1 MRNTWAIAK
10 KELTVYLTTPLAWV
24 VFTAMAFIT
33 SLFFMALLLSF
44 KQVHDTVREVPGG
57 WAQLPPEYQAFR
69 NLTDGVVVNLWGVVL
84 VVTLFVAPFLS
95 MRLFAEERRQKT
107 FELLMTTPTR
117 PIEIVLGK
125 YLGGLGIVLG
135 TLGVTIVFPVI
146 LAFIGHGESGSSLE
160 WSTVLLGY
168 AGLLLW
174 GATNLAIGMFISSL
188 TESQM
193 VSALVSFAIAMGWM
207 LVKSLAPNADE
218 PLRSILSYLSFDSQL
233 QSLLKGVL
241 DLRPLVFFSSIIVLF
256 LMLTHRSVEAQRWT

>member
-1 MRNTWAIAK
+1 MRNAWAIAK
-10 KELTVYLTTPLAWV
+10 KELIVYLTTPLAWV
-24 VFTAMAFIT
+24 VFTAMGFIT
-33 SLFFMALLLSF
+33 SLFFLAFLLSF
-44 KQVHDTVREVPGG
+44 QQVQDAVRQMPGG
-57 WAQLPPEYQAFR
+57 WSQVPADYQAFR

-125 YLGGLGIVLG
+125 YVGGVGVVVL

-146 LAFIGHGESGSSLE
+146 LAFIGQGESGSSLE

-168 AGLLLW
+168 GGLLLW
-174 GATNLAIGMFISSL
+174 GATNMAIGMFVSSL

-207 LVKSLAPNADE
+207 LMKSLAPNAEE
-218 PLRSILSYLSFDSQL
+218 PLRSVLAYLAFDTQL
-233 QSLLKGVL
+233 QNLLKGVL
-241 DLRPLVFFSSIIVLF
+241 DLKPLVFFSSVIVLF
-256 LMLTHRSVEAQRWT
+256 LMLTHRSIEAQRWT

>member
-24 VFTAMAFIT
+24 VFTAMGFIT

-44 KQVHDTVREVPGG
+44 KQVHEAVRQVPGG
-57 WAQLPPEYQAFR
+57 WAQLPPDYQAFR

-95 MRLFAEERRQKT
+95 MRLLAEERRQKT

-125 YLGGLGIVLG
+125 YLGGLGIVVC
-135 TLGVTIVFPVI
+135 TLGVTIIFPLI
-146 LAFIGHGESGSSLE
+146 LALIGHGESGSSLE

-168 AGLLLW
+168 GGLLLW
-174 GATNLAIGMFISSL
+174 GAANMAIGLFISSL

-207 LVKSLAPNADE
+207 LVKSLAPAAEE
-218 PLRSILSYLSFDSQL
+218 PARSILNYLSFDSQL
-233 QSLLKGVL
+233 QNMLKGVL